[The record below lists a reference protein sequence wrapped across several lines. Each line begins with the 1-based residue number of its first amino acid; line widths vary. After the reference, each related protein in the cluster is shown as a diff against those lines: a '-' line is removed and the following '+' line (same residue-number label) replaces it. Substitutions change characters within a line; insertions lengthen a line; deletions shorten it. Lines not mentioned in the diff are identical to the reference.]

1 MGKKRIL
8 VLIILINVFI
18 CNYLY
23 VNGNE
28 DNAIHEEKKAV
39 LTSENVIYWEDVI
52 NTGKDNGF
60 SKKMDIKLN
69 DPHYGWKL
77 GKFVLSGFSGKRRDD
92 NGNWIFL
99 KNVGDD
105 ITLYFNLAQDIN
117 NLDGKKELKISEDK
131 NGYDN
136 EFNIR
141 KTNFGRGCLIV
152 RKIDSTGNKNEPEI
166 YTDYL
171 NGVTVGA
178 NTKINVYEEGD
189 YEVALDY
196 EVLEDNGFVFKDYNN
211 YRIRFNFSI
220 RNGNCMVFPF
230 DVKTKR
236 ELNNTAFTENGFY
249 LDLANSQYLE
259 INVKREVFKEDIAGL
274 VEDVRFNRP
283 AKSGEAFTEDGIY
296 TITVKNNYTHETT
309 IKKIYVGKNNVLKA
323 VVQTGK
329 NLEEIKDLL
338 KSGANID
345 DEGII
350 TNMPHGNK
358 IVYSNNKSN
367 KSNNGFI
374 TFIVLVFVFVAFIMI
389 RIIKYI
395 KIKKVMKNRLNSK
408 LIQLNAEIEKV
419 YKLNDNYI
427 HFYLTEDCIVYEL
440 YDLKF
445 NLIKTSKID
454 YPDVEEDITLK
465 EIKEELSNKLDIPEL
480 RKEQLESISLQ
491 QFNKLKEQ
499 KNGE

>member
-1 MGKKRIL
+1 M
-8 VLIILINVFI
+8 
-18 CNYLY
+18 
-23 VNGNE
+23 
-28 DNAIHEEKKAV
+28 
-39 LTSENVIYWEDVI
+39 
-52 NTGKDNGF
+52 
-60 SKKMDIKLN
+60 
-69 DPHYGWKL
+69 
-77 GKFVLSGFSGKRRDD
+77 
-92 NGNWIFL
+92 
-99 KNVGDD
+99 
-105 ITLYFNLAQDIN
+105 
-117 NLDGKKELKISEDK
+117 
-131 NGYDN
+131 
-136 EFNIR
+136 
-141 KTNFGRGCLIV
+141 
-152 RKIDSTGNKNEPEI
+152 
-166 YTDYL
+166 
-171 NGVTVGA
+171 
-178 NTKINVYEEGD
+178 
-189 YEVALDY
+189 
-196 EVLEDNGFVFKDYNN
+196 
-211 YRIRFNFSI
+211 
-220 RNGNCMVFPF
+220 
-230 DVKTKR
+230 
-236 ELNNTAFTENGFY
+236 
-249 LDLANSQYLE
+249 
-259 INVKREVFKEDIAGL
+259 
-274 VEDVRFNRP
+274 
-283 AKSGEAFTEDGIY
+283 
-296 TITVKNNYTHETT
+296 
-309 IKKIYVGKNNVLKA
+309 
-323 VVQTGK
+323 VQTGK

-491 QFNKLKEQ
+491 QFNKLKE
-499 KNGE
+499 KSGE